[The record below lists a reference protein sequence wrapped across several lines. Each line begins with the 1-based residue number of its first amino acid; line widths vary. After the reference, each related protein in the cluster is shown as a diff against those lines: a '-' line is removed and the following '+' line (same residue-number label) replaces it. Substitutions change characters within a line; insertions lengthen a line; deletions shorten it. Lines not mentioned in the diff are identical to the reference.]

1 MINFVRIPTKF
12 EVDKSNRKEAR
23 TNSLLL
29 IATIAMI
36 IGGTFIEC
44 SGFF

>member
-1 MINFVRIPTKF
+1 MIKFVRIPTKF
-12 EVDKSNRKEAR
+12 EVEKSNRKETR

-36 IGGTFIEC
+36 IGGTLIEC
-44 SGFF
+44 SGYF